1 MRYMHTGLSLN
12 QDQKTEINKT
22 PAPPRL
28 PLTLLTREGK
38 EDLRRH
44 RCTAEAKSCEWNKDW
59 QQAVQPLSPY
69 SKDQEQ
75 THLKPVAQ

>member
-44 RCTAEAKSCEWNKDW
+44 RCTAEAKSCEWNKD
-59 QQAVQPLSPY
+59 
-69 SKDQEQ
+69 
-75 THLKPVAQ
+75 